1 MANNQFLKLFKNV
14 IIDMQIDQQN
24 EGLDEQDSV

>member
-14 IIDMQIDQQN
+14 IVDMQIDQQN